1 MMLPTTSD
9 IISNRSWLSHFA
21 HILSYSND
29 LLHLLERKLLG
40 KMIQN
45 ITDTGHYLFI
55 APICVQYE
63 HKADLL
69 RDLYSIRV
77 TKNGTLF
84 LLGLRS
90 PEFFLGYPILYNI

>member
-9 IISNRSWLSHFA
+9 IKSNRSWLSHFA

-45 ITDTGHYLFI
+45 ITDTGHYLL
-55 APICVQYE
+55 PLSVYSTN
-63 HKADLL
+63 LL